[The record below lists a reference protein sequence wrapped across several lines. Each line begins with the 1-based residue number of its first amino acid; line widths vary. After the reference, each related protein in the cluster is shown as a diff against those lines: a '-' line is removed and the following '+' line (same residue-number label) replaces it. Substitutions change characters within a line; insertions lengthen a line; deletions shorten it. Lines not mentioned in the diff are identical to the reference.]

1 MKAQYRR
8 TILKERDSLSPEFVR
23 QAEEKIATNFFNS
36 EFSAVPDG
44 KSVMLYA
51 AFRNEVGTSELIE
64 KLSSKGIKVVLPK
77 TSGTVITPYE
87 YLGPCSLKIDS
98 FGISVPDENVC
109 PAAVISDIHT
119 VIVPGVVFDRSG
131 NRIGFGK
138 GCYDRFLPRLPHAVK
153 IGLCYDFQIVP
164 SVPVSDTDIPM
175 DFLLTEKGFIFCR

>member
-1 MKAQYRR
+1 M
-8 TILKERDSLSPEFVR
+8 
-23 QAEEKIATNFFNS
+23 NS

-51 AFRNEVGTSELIE
+51 SFRNEAGTFELIE
-64 KLSSKGIKVVLPK
+64 RLLEKGIKTVLPK
-77 TSGTVITPYE
+77 TSGTVITPYAHTASA
-87 YLGPCSLKIDS
+87 SLKKDS
-98 FGISVPDENVC
+98 FGILVPDENVC

-153 IGLCYDFQIVP
+153 IGLCYDFQIIP

-175 DFLLTEKGFIFCR
+175 DCLLTEKGFIRC